1 MNKMLMKCLIAVVV
15 AAGALIGAPL
25 VAAQGMTA
33 DQATE
38 MLNELKQIRQL
49 LEKQVP
55 PPPPPPPD
63 EKVNIEFPTNGYS
76 MGKADAPLVFV
87 EYTDFECPFCQRYHL
102 DAFEQVKKEWVDTGK
117 MRYYS
122 RDFPLEFHPNARR
135 AALAARCAGDQGKYW
150 ELRNTMIKNADQLAA
165 DRISTYAS
173 TVGLDVKKFEA
184 CLGSDFYK
192 PAIDKDIAEGNN
204 AGVTGTPSFVVGRVD
219 KGRLI
224 GLRLVGA
231 MPYPRSRPRF
241 ARCSTSRHSD
251 HLAARRDGCQDAES
265 PFQRAAVAIKPPGRG
280 TSMSRH
286 AAGA

>member
-1 MNKMLMKCLIAVVV
+1 MSHSRFKPLFALLLAV
-15 AAGALIGAPL
+15 AAVLPL
-25 VAAQGMTA
+25 SFARAQGMTA
-33 DQATE
+33 EQATE

-63 EKVNIEFPTNGYS
+63 ENVSFEFPTSGYA
-76 MGKADAPLVFV
+76 MGKVDAPLVFV

-117 MRYYS
+117 VRYFS
-122 RDFPLEFHPNARR
+122 RDFPLDFHPNARR

-150 ELRNTMIKNADQLAA
+150 ELRNTMIKNADQLAG
-165 DRISTYAS
+165 DRIVAYAKG
-173 TVGLDVKKFEA
+173 VGLDVPKFEA

-192 PAIDKDIAEGNN
+192 PAIDKDIAEGTK

-219 KGRLI
+219 KGRLV

-231 MPYPRSRPRF
+231 MPYAQIEAKIREVM
-241 ARCSTSRHSD
+241 D
-251 HLAARRDGCQDAES
+251 
-265 PFQRAAVAIKPPGRG
+265 KPAP
-280 TSMSRH
+280 
-286 AAGA
+286 

>member
-1 MNKMLMKCLIAVVV
+1 MRKNFWKSLGALLLV
-15 AAGALIGAPL
+15 AAGLLSLPAAR
-25 VAAQGMTA
+25 AQGMTA
-33 DQATE
+33 EQAAE

-63 EKVNIEFPTNGYS
+63 ENVNIEFPTSGNA

-87 EYTDFECPFCQRYHL
+87 EYTDIECPFCQRYHL

-117 MRYYS
+117 LRYYS

-150 ELRNTMIKNADQLAA
+150 ELRNTMIKNADQLGG
-165 DRISTYAS
+165 DRIAGFAKGL
-173 TVGLDVKKFEA
+173 GLDMKKFEG

-204 AGVTGTPSFVVGRVD
+204 AGVTGTPSFVVGKLD
-219 KGRLI
+219 KGRLV

-231 MPYPRSRPRF
+231 MPYAQIEAKIREVM
-241 ARCSTSRHSD
+241 D
-251 HLAARRDGCQDAES
+251 
-265 PFQRAAVAIKPPGRG
+265 KPAP
-280 TSMSRH
+280 
-286 AAGA
+286 

>member
-1 MNKMLMKCLIAVVV
+1 MPKRWIKSVFVGVVV
-15 AAGALIGAPL
+15 AMGWL
-25 VAAQGMTA
+25 VGPAAIAQGMTA
-33 DQATE
+33 EQAAE

-63 EKVNIEFPTNGYS
+63 EKVNIEFPLSGYA

-102 DAFEQVKKEWVDTGK
+102 DSFEQVKKEWVDTGK
-117 MRYYS
+117 VRYYS

-135 AALAARCAGDQGKYW
+135 AALAARCAGDQGKFW
-150 ELRNTMIKNADQLAA
+150 ELRNTMIRNADQLSA
-165 DRISTYAS
+165 DRISVYAKD
-173 TVGLDVKKFEA
+173 VGLDVSKFEA

-192 PAIDKDIAEGNN
+192 AAIDKDIAEGNN

-219 KGRLI
+219 KGRLT

-231 MPYPRSRPRF
+231 MPYPQIEAKIREVL
-241 ARCSTSRHSD
+241 D
-251 HLAARRDGCQDAES
+251 Q
-265 PFQRAAVAIKPPGRG
+265 PPQ
-280 TSMSRH
+280 
-286 AAGA
+286 

>member
-1 MNKMLMKCLIAVVV
+1 MANSRLKSLFALLLAAAV
-15 AAGALIGAPL
+15 LLPWSL
-25 VAAQGMTA
+25 VRAQGMTA
-33 DQATE
+33 EQAAE

-63 EKVNIEFPTNGYS
+63 ENVNIEFTVSGYS

-102 DAFEQVKKEWVDTGK
+102 DSFEQVKKEWVDTGK
-117 MRYYS
+117 VRYYS

-150 ELRNTMIKNADQLAA
+150 ELRNTMIKNADQLAG
-165 DRISTYAS
+165 DRIAAYAKG
-173 TVGLDVKKFEA
+173 VGLDVTKFET

-231 MPYPRSRPRF
+231 MPYAQIEAKIREVM
-241 ARCSTSRHSD
+241 D
-251 HLAARRDGCQDAES
+251 
-265 PFQRAAVAIKPPGRG
+265 KPAP
-280 TSMSRH
+280 
-286 AAGA
+286 

>member
-1 MNKMLMKCLIAVVV
+1 MTHTRPKALFALLFAV
-15 AAGALIGAPL
+15 ATLLPSSFAR
-25 VAAQGMTA
+25 AQGMTA
-33 DQATE
+33 EQAAE

-63 EKVNIEFPTNGYS
+63 ERVNIEFPASGYT

-117 MRYYS
+117 VRYYS
-122 RDFPLEFHPNARR
+122 RDFPLDFHPNARR

-150 ELRNTMIKNADQLAA
+150 ELRNTMIKNADQLAG
-165 DRISTYAS
+165 DRIGAYAQG
-173 TVGLDVKKFEA
+173 VGLDTKKFEA

-192 PAIDKDIAEGNN
+192 PAIDKDIAEGTN
-204 AGVTGTPSFVVGRVD
+204 AGVTGTPSFVVGRID

-231 MPYPRSRPRF
+231 MPYAQIEAKIREV
-241 ARCSTSRHSD
+241 
-251 HLAARRDGCQDAES
+251 QDQPA
-265 PFQRAAVAIKPPGRG
+265 P
-280 TSMSRH
+280 
-286 AAGA
+286 

>member
-1 MNKMLMKCLIAVVV
+1 MRKNFLKTLCALLLA
-15 AAGALIGAPL
+15 AAGLLTLP
-25 VAAQGMTA
+25 VVRAQGMSA
-33 DQATE
+33 EQAAE
-38 MLNELKQIRQL
+38 MLNELRQIRQL

-63 EKVNIEFPTNGYS
+63 ENVNYEFPASGHA

-122 RDFPLEFHPNARR
+122 RDFPLDFHPNARR

-150 ELRNTMIKNADQLAA
+150 ELRNTMIRNADKLGGDAIVGHA
-165 DRISTYAS
+165 KD
-173 TVGLDVKKFEA
+173 VGLDLKKFEA

-192 PAIDKDIAEGNN
+192 PAIDKDIAEGNV
-204 AGVTGTPSFVVGRVD
+204 AGVTGTPSFVVGRLD
-219 KGRLI
+219 KGRLV

-231 MPYPRSRPRF
+231 MPYAQIEAKIREV
-241 ARCSTSRHSD
+241 
-251 HLAARRDGCQDAES
+251 QD
-265 PFQRAAVAIKPPGRG
+265 KPAP
-280 TSMSRH
+280 
-286 AAGA
+286 

>member
-1 MNKMLMKCLIAVVV
+1 MEANNMNKMLMKCLIAVVV

-231 MPYPRSRPRF
+231 MPYPQIEAKIREVL
-241 ARCSTSRHSD
+241 D
-251 HLAARRDGCQDAES
+251 Q
-265 PFQRAAVAIKPPGRG
+265 PPQ
-280 TSMSRH
+280 
-286 AAGA
+286 

>member
-1 MNKMLMKCLIAVVV
+1 MMEANKMNRILMGWLLAGVV
-15 AAGALIGAPL
+15 AAGAVMAAPP
-25 VAAQGMTA
+25 VTAQGMTA
-33 DQATE
+33 EQAAE

-63 EKVNIEFPTNGYS
+63 EKVNIEFPLSGYT

-102 DAFEQVKKEWVDTGK
+102 DSFEQVKKDWVDTGK
-117 MRYYS
+117 LRYYS
-122 RDFPLEFHPNARR
+122 RDFPLDFHPNARR

-150 ELRNTMIKNADQLAA
+150 ELRNAMIKNADQLGA
-165 DRISTYAS
+165 DRISSYAA

-192 PAIDKDIAEGNN
+192 AAIDKDIAEGNN

-219 KGRLI
+219 KGRLV

-231 MPYPRSRPRF
+231 MPYPQIEAKIREVL
-241 ARCSTSRHSD
+241 D
-251 HLAARRDGCQDAES
+251 Q
-265 PFQRAAVAIKPPGRG
+265 PPQ
-280 TSMSRH
+280 
-286 AAGA
+286 

>member
-1 MNKMLMKCLIAVVV
+1 MANLQFRPLLALVIA
-15 AAGALIGAPL
+15 AAALLPL
-25 VAAQGMTA
+25 SMARAQGITA

-63 EKVNIEFPTNGYS
+63 EKVNIEFPTNGHA

-117 MRYYS
+117 VRYYS
-122 RDFPLEFHPNARR
+122 RDFPLDFHPNARR

-150 ELRNTMIKNADQLAA
+150 ELRNTMIKNADQLAS
-165 DRISTYAS
+165 DRILAYAKG
-173 TVGLDVKKFEA
+173 VGLDVKKFET

-192 PAIDKDIAEGNN
+192 PAIDKDIAEGTN

-231 MPYPRSRPRF
+231 MPYAQIEAKIREVMEQPAP
-241 ARCSTSRHSD
+241 
-251 HLAARRDGCQDAES
+251 
-265 PFQRAAVAIKPPGRG
+265 
-280 TSMSRH
+280 
-286 AAGA
+286 